1 MKCYLPVS
9 GTLLAVLW
17 SAGFCAVTGVA
28 VWLLVS
34 VFWGLVAGFGLFALL
49 AALCALH
56 RIGYCIE
63 VRDYELILTRGFFLT
78 SVQKFPLRFVT
89 GTSRITTPLSR
100 LLGVGV
106 LTISTSGRMAAL
118 VGLSLRDIAAL
129 RSFLIEREGGL

>member
-17 SAGFCAVTGVA
+17 SAGFSAVVGVA

-34 VFWGLVAGFGLFALL
+34 VFWGLIAGFGLFALL
-49 AALCALH
+49 AVVCTLH
-56 RIGYCIE
+56 RIGYCVE
-63 VRDYELILTRGFFLT
+63 VRDYELILNRGFFML

-100 LLGVGV
+100 LLGVGII
-106 LTISTSGRMAAL
+106 TISTSGRSAVL
-118 VGLSLRDIAAL
+118 IGLSLRDIAQL